1 MSVIP
6 RKFVFSMKKL
16 FVFLL
21 FVFFAESRSMSMY
34 AFDVGPGSFILF
46 KHENRAFVVDCGTY
60 RSDISSYATHTE
72 FRENVKSV
80 LDGVDHV
87 KIAVTHPHV
96 DHYNLIKALFFAVN
110 PVCSTEKINGVLVCA
125 SLPIVALQGLNVNG
139 SSVIYVT
146 NISHKDNVKKI
157 KSFLVDA
164 LFEIPDKYN
173 HIEPLLVGDFFEKI
187 RDDSD
192 PHDMNL
198 MLKIVCG
205 NEESK
210 QAVLLPGDASV
221 NLISA
226 VREQHPDLYENVECI
241 LWPHHSSCD
250 SG

>member
-1 MSVIP
+1 MI
-6 RKFVFSMKKL
+6 
-16 FVFLL
+16 
-21 FVFFAESRSMSMY
+21 
-34 AFDVGPGSFILF
+34 
-46 KHENRAFVVDCGTY
+46 
-60 RSDISSYATHTE
+60 
-72 FRENVKSV
+72 
-80 LDGVDHV
+80 
-87 KIAVTHPHV
+87 
-96 DHYNLIKALFFAVN
+96 
-110 PVCSTEKINGVLVCA
+110 
-125 SLPIVALQGLNVNG
+125 
-139 SSVIYVT
+139 
-146 NISHKDNVKKI
+146 
-157 KSFLVDA
+157 
-164 LFEIPDKYN
+164 
-173 HIEPLLVGDFFEKI
+173 FFEKI